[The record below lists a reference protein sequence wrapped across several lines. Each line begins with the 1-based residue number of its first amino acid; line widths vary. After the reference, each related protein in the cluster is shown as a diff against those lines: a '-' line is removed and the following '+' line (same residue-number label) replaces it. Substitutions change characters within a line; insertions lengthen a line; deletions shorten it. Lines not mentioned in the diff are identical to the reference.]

1 MLKII
6 INAYAMCP
14 GMGSE
19 QGMAW
24 NWCSNLAKHCELY
37 IITESEY
44 KDKILSVVKKFP
56 YGENMHF
63 FWNEVSPAVRNM
75 CWNQGDWRFYYYYR
89 KWQLKTAEIARGI
102 VENLRSE
109 QGSTGGVILHQL
121 NMIGFR
127 EPGYLWKV
135 AEEYDIPFVWG
146 PIGGLKLFPL
156 QYTDGGG
163 LRMKLFNLIKNTIT
177 LYQIKYNSRISKA
190 LKFSDAIISSIPESY
205 NAIKKYHGLESYIIP
220 ETGCFIDSDINLVN
234 ARQERFHGD
243 KLNVLWVGKFD
254 FRKRLDIAIRAI
266 ALSGE
271 NIQLKIFGSGS
282 DSQVVAAKKLVDKLN
297 LSRHVS
303 FMGNRSNE
311 EIKEIMSVSDLFL
324 FTSVNEDT
332 STVVLEAVSCHLPV
346 LCFDTCGMASV
357 IDETVGRKVP
367 LTNPKQSVID
377 FAGHLKYFAEHRDE
391 LRKMSEACIER
402 AKELSWENK
411 ISKLLSI
418 YEKL

>member
-1 MLKII
+1 M
-6 INAYAMCP
+6 
-14 GMGSE
+14 
-19 QGMAW
+19 
-24 NWCSNLAKHCELY
+24 
-37 IITESEY
+37 
-44 KDKILSVVKKFP
+44 
-56 YGENMHF
+56 
-63 FWNEVSPAVRNM
+63 
-75 CWNQGDWRFYYYYR
+75 
-89 KWQLKTAEIARGI
+89 
-102 VENLRSE
+102 
-109 QGSTGGVILHQL
+109 
-121 NMIGFR
+121 
-127 EPGYLWKV
+127 
-135 AEEYDIPFVWG
+135 
-146 PIGGLKLFPL
+146 
-156 QYTDGGG
+156 
-163 LRMKLFNLIKNTIT
+163 
-177 LYQIKYNSRISKA
+177 
-190 LKFSDAIISSIPESY
+190 
-205 NAIKKYHGLESYIIP
+205 
-220 ETGCFIDSDINLVN
+220 
-234 ARQERFHGD
+234 
-243 KLNVLWVGKFD
+243 WVGKFD

-271 NIQLKIFGSGS
+271 NIQLKIFGSGG
-282 DSQVVAAKKLVDKLN
+282 DSQVVAAIKLVDKLN
-297 LSRHVS
+297 LSRQVS

-411 ISKLLSI
+411 ISKLMSI